1 MRPTYF
7 SAEQFLNE
15 RRPIDPVRCFRP
27 QAIKRAVTWFQTQFT
42 GELIYA
48 VKANMAP
55 DIVSAVAG
63 NGVKNF
69 DVASLTE
76 VDLIYHGVPGAHLF
90 YMNPVKSRAHIRS
103 AYFDYG
109 VRCFALDHIEE
120 LEKILSVT
128 EGARDLTIFVRL
140 HCDDSG
146 SVLPLGKK
154 YGAESSEAIELLK
167 LVRQKAE
174 RLGVTFHVG
183 SQALQAER
191 YGEAIRYAGDLLKR
205 AGVVTELLNVGGGFP
220 IYYRDG
226 DPIDLSD
233 YVIQIESS
241 LEALPMV
248 EGAEIFAEPG
258 RALVAES
265 ESLIV
270 RVDARRG
277 HELFINDG
285 GYGVLFD
292 AANCDWVFPL
302 RLIGQG
308 QGQGQGQG
316 NRAQL
321 QASDALS
328 HEMVGF
334 EFWGPTCDAA
344 DHMKGPFQLPA
355 SVKEG
360 DYLEIYKTGAYGG
373 VMASG
378 FNGFGC
384 YEEII
389 LKDDVMQSNFA
400 PLTPQAE
407 TTEQIL
413 KLIS

>member
-27 QAIKRAVTWFQTQFT
+27 HAIERAVTWFQSQFF
-42 GELIYA
+42 GQLIYA

-55 DIVSAVAG
+55 DIVQTVAE
-63 NGVKNF
+63 NGVQNF

-76 VDLIYHGVPGAHLF
+76 VDLIYHGVPGATLF

-120 LEKILSVT
+120 LEKILTVT
-128 EGARDLTIFVRL
+128 EGAKDLTLFVRL
-140 HCDDSG
+140 HCDDTG

-167 LVRQKAE
+167 AVRKKAM

-191 YGEAIRYAGDLLKR
+191 YGEAIRYAGDLVKR
-205 AGVVTELLNVGGGFP
+205 AGVMAELLNVGGGFP
-220 IYYRDG
+220 IFYKEG
-226 DPIDLSD
+226 DPLDLSD
-233 YVIQIESS
+233 YVSEIENS
-241 LEALPMV
+241 LDALPMV
-248 EGAEIFAEPG
+248 QGAEVFAEPG

-277 HELFINDG
+277 QELFINDG
-285 GYGVLFD
+285 GYGVLYD

-302 RLIGQG
+302 RLIGHE
-308 QGQGQGQG
+308 
-316 NRAQL
+316 NNSYLR
-321 QASDALS
+321 SFDAPNKEL
-328 HEMVGF
+328 VGF
-334 EFWGPTCDAA
+334 ELWGPTCDAA
-344 DHMKGPFQLPA
+344 DHMKGPFYMPN

-360 DYLEIYKTGAYGG
+360 DYLEVYKTGAYGG

-389 LKDDVMQSNFA
+389 LKDDVRGSNFA
-400 PLTPQAE
+400 PIASQPSDQV
-407 TTEQIL
+407 L

>member
-27 QAIKRAVTWFQTQFT
+27 HAVIRAVNWFQSQFV
-42 GELIYA
+42 GGLIYA

-55 DIVSAVAG
+55 DIVRTVAEC
-63 NGVKNF
+63 GVQNF

-76 VDLIYHGVPGAHLF
+76 VDLIYHGVPGATLF

-109 VRCFALDHIEE
+109 VRCFALDHREE
-120 LEKILSVT
+120 LEKIMTVT
-128 EGARDLTIFVRL
+128 EEAKDLTLFVRL
-140 HCDDSG
+140 HCDDTG

-167 LVRQKAE
+167 AVRQKAE

-205 AGVVTELLNVGGGFP
+205 AGVVAELLNVGGGFP
-220 IYYRDG
+220 VFYKEG
-226 DPIDLSD
+226 DPIDLSH
-233 YVIQIESS
+233 YVSEIETS
-241 LEALPMV
+241 LDALPMV
-248 EGAEIFAEPG
+248 QGGEVFAEPG

-270 RVDARRG
+270 RVDARRDQ
-277 HELFINDG
+277 ELFINDG

-302 RLIGQG
+302 RLIGHDDICHQ
-308 QGQGQGQG
+308 
-316 NRAQL
+316 
-321 QASDALS
+321 SSHALVNKDL
-328 HEMVGF
+328 VGF

-344 DHMKGPFQLPA
+344 DHMKGPFYLPH

-360 DYLEIYKTGAYGG
+360 DYLEIHKTGAYGG

-389 LKDDVMQSNFA
+389 LKDDVMGSNF
-400 PLTPQAE
+400 TPIASQ
-407 TTEQIL
+407 TSDHML